1 MFYGGREI
9 RVEEVPEPIPGPG
22 EVLIEV
28 KAAGICGSELHG
40 YRSAPRPGRRGP
52 ATRGHELAGVVAA
65 LGPGV
70 SRVKV
75 GDRVGVEPLH
85 LIGCGECRWCRQ
97 GHTEACPTRG
107 MVNGVRRHS
116 SGFAE
121 LDLAPEQNCY
131 PLPDELSL
139 EAASILDVYSCAV
152 HVVHRVPVRPSYH
165 VVVVGAGAIGLS
177 AAEACRASGARRVIV
192 VDMLDHALAKAKDIA
207 ADEVVN
213 AARVDPVEAVREL
226 TDGEGGDIVIEA
238 VGGTAPTFANDLHM
252 VAQNGTLGII
262 GSYQVPQT
270 LDSREAMAKQIQIT
284 WINSYGV
291 WEGVPEFEIAME
303 LMTAGKFHPLEI
315 ITHRFP
321 LDEIADAFAAADNK
335 RESGAIKVLITP

>member
-1 MFYGGREI
+1 
-9 RVEEVPEPIPGPG
+9 
-22 EVLIEV
+22 
-28 KAAGICGSELHG
+28 
-40 YRSAPRPGRRGP
+40 
-52 ATRGHELAGVVAA
+52 
-65 LGPGV
+65 
-70 SRVKV
+70 
-75 GDRVGVEPLH
+75 
-85 LIGCGECRWCRQ
+85 
-97 GHTEACPTRG
+97 
-107 MVNGVRRHS
+107 
-116 SGFAE
+116 
-121 LDLAPEQNCY
+121 
-131 PLPDELSL
+131 
-139 EAASILDVYSCAV
+139 
-152 HVVHRVPVRPSYH
+152 
-165 VVVVGAGAIGLS
+165 
-177 AAEACRASGARRVIV
+177 VIA